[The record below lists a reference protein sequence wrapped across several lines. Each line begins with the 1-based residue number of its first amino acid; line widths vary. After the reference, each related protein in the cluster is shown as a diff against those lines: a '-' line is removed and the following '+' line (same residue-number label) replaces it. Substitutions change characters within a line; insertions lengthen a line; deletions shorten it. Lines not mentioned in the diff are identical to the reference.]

1 MTDDSG
7 TGRAMPALIA
17 LAVGGFAIGTGEF
30 AIMGI
35 LPGVASNLSVSIPT
49 AGHLIS
55 AYALGVVVGAPVLI
69 ALSTRLSR
77 KTTLVALMAAFA
89 VGNALS
95 AISPGY
101 HWLLVTRFLSGL
113 PHGAYFG
120 VGAVVAGGLVEPA
133 RRTRAMAMMFAG
145 LTISNI
151 IGVPLSTFMGQH
163 LGWRP
168 VFATVAGIGALA
180 AISVLVAVPS
190 AKVSAAPLRMG
201 AELRALRRPLV
212 WLALLTAT
220 LGGASLF
227 TVYSYIA
234 PMLTRVSGYAPS
246 SVTLLLVLF
255 GIGMTTG
262 NVVGARLVDRALMP
276 ALYSFLAILALVS
289 ALLILTVHNRIACAA
304 TLFVFAATTF
314 ALAPALQ
321 SRIIAEAGDAPNLAS
336 GAIQGAF
343 NVANALGA
351 WLGGLVIAAGLGY
364 TAPAAVASAL
374 AVCGL
379 AVAVYSGRLERGGR
393 LTATVQL
400 PSQPAVAQSTPV
412 QPAPVQPASF
422 QPASTQ
428 PAPTR
433 SAPAGESD
441 PAALR

>member
-428 PAPTR
+428 PAPSR

>member
-7 TGRAMPALIA
+7 PVRARTALVA

-35 LPGVASNLSVSIPT
+35 LPGVADNLSVSIPT

-69 ALSTRLSR
+69 AFSTRLSR
-77 KTTLVALMAAFA
+77 KATLVALMAAFA

-95 AISPGY
+95 ALSPDY

-120 VGAVVAGGLVEPA
+120 VGAVVAGGMVEPA

-168 VFATVAGIGALA
+168 VFGTVAGIGALA
-180 AISVLVAVPS
+180 ALSVLVAVPS
-190 AKVSAAPLRMG
+190 ARTSAAPLRMS
-201 AELRALRRPLV
+201 AELRALLRPLV

-234 PMLTRVSGYAPS
+234 PMLTQVSGYTPG

-255 GIGMTTG
+255 GIGMTSG
-262 NVVGARLVDRALMP
+262 NVIGARLVDRALMP
-276 ALYSFLAILALVS
+276 ALYAFLALLAAVS
-289 ALLILTVHNRIACAA
+289 ALLILTVHNKVACAA

-321 SRIIAEAGDAPNLAS
+321 SRIISEAGDAPNLAS
-336 GAIQGAF
+336 GAIQAAF

-374 AVCGL
+374 ALLGL
-379 AVAVYSGRLERGGR
+379 AVAVHSGRLERVRGAVPA
-393 LTATVQL
+393 TAQL
-400 PSQPAVAQSTPV
+400 PAQSDLPAQPG
-412 QPAPVQPASF
+412 QPAP
-422 QPASTQ
+422 
-428 PAPTR
+428 
-433 SAPAGESD
+433 AGDSD
-441 PAALR
+441 SVGLH

>member
-1 MTDDSG
+1 MTDDNRPA
-7 TGRAMPALIA
+7 RATPALVA

-35 LPGVASNLSVSIPT
+35 LPDVASNLSVSIPT

-55 AYALGVVVGAPVLI
+55 AYALGVVVGAPLLI

-77 KTTLVALMAAFA
+77 KATLVALMAAFA

-95 AISPGY
+95 ALSPGY
-101 HWLLVTRFLSGL
+101 DWLLVTRFLSGL

-145 LTISNI
+145 LTVSNV

-168 VFATVAGIGALA
+168 VFWTVAAIGALA
-180 AISVLVAVPS
+180 CVSVLVAVPR
-190 AKVSAAPLRMG
+190 ADGAAAPLRLG
-201 AELRALRRPLV
+201 AELRTLLRPLV
-212 WLALLTAT
+212 WLSLLTAT

-234 PMLTRVSGYAPS
+234 PMLTRVSGFTPAG
-246 SVTLLLVLF
+246 VTLLLVLF
-255 GIGMTTG
+255 GVGMTTG

-276 ALYSFLAILALVS
+276 ALYAFLALEAVVC
-289 ALLILTVHNRIACAA
+289 ALLLLTLHNRIACAA

-321 SRIIAEAGDAPNLAS
+321 SRIINEAGDAPNLAS
-336 GAIQGAF
+336 GAIQAAF

-351 WLGGLVIAAGLGY
+351 WLGGLVIAAGFGY
-364 TAPAAVASAL
+364 AAPAAVASAL

-379 AVAVYSGRLERGGR
+379 AVAAYSGRLERTGRPGGG
-393 LTATVQL
+393 AVPL
-400 PSQPAVAQSTPV
+400 PAQPAHGTADTPV
-412 QPAPVQPASF
+412 AS
-422 QPASTQ
+422 
-428 PAPTR
+428 R
-433 SAPAGESD
+433 
-441 PAALR
+441 

>member
-7 TGRAMPALIA
+7 PVRARTALVA

-69 ALSTRLSR
+69 AFSTRLSR
-77 KTTLVALMAAFA
+77 KATLVALMAAFA

-95 AISPGY
+95 ALSPDY

-120 VGAVVAGGLVEPA
+120 VGAVVAGGMVEPA

-168 VFATVAGIGALA
+168 VFGTVAGIGALA
-180 AISVLVAVPS
+180 ALSVLVAVPS
-190 AKVSAAPLRMG
+190 ARTSAAPLRMS
-201 AELRALRRPLV
+201 AELRALLRPLV

-234 PMLTRVSGYAPS
+234 PMLTQVSGYTPG

-255 GIGMTTG
+255 GIGMTSG
-262 NVVGARLVDRALMP
+262 NVIGARLVDRALMP
-276 ALYSFLAILALVS
+276 ALYAFLALLAAVS
-289 ALLILTVHNRIACAA
+289 ALLILTVHNKIACAA

-321 SRIIAEAGDAPNLAS
+321 SRIISEAGDAPNLAS
-336 GAIQGAF
+336 GAIQAAF

-374 AVCGL
+374 ALLGL
-379 AVAVYSGRLERGGR
+379 AVAVYSGRLERVRGAAPA
-393 LTATVQL
+393 TAQPPAQSGL
-400 PSQPAVAQSTPV
+400 PAQPSQPA
-412 QPAPVQPASF
+412 
-422 QPASTQ
+422 
-428 PAPTR
+428 
-433 SAPAGESD
+433 PAGDSD
-441 PAALR
+441 TVGLH